1 LKREE
6 RQEAFNRREHKGH
19 EKLLGKEHVM
29 ASINVGRVV
38 AGGLVAGVVA
48 NAIDFVTNTYILASD
63 MAAWAPT
70 RNLDPAAMNSG
81 PVAAT
86 WMVVDV
92 IFGLLVVSTYA
103 AMRPRFGAGPK
114 TAMLAA
120 LTLWIAVTVVL
131 FGFTQM
137 GVFSMA
143 LFVKGSIAALI
154 NALAASVAGAAVY
167 KEAATAPG
175 ASYARA

>member
-1 LKREE
+1 
-6 RQEAFNRREHKGH
+6 
-19 EKLLGKEHVM
+19 M
-29 ASINVGRVV
+29 ASINLGRVV

-48 NAIDFVTNTYILASD
+48 NAIDFVTNTYVLASD
-63 MAAWAPT
+63 IAAWAPT

-86 WMVVDV
+86 WIIVDF
-92 IFGLLVVSTYA
+92 IFGLLLVLTYA
-103 AMRPRFGAGPK
+103 AMRPRLGAGPK
-114 TAMLAA
+114 TAMLAGLA
-120 LTLWIAVTVVL
+120 LWAAITLVL

-154 NALAASVAGAAVY
+154 NTLAASVAGAAVY
-167 KEAATAPG
+167 KEERAAAGP
-175 ASYARA
+175 AYAR

>member
-1 LKREE
+1 
-6 RQEAFNRREHKGH
+6 
-19 EKLLGKEHVM
+19 M
-29 ASINVGRVV
+29 ASINLGRVV

-48 NAIDFVTNTYILASD
+48 NAIDFVTNTYVLASD
-63 MAAWAPT
+63 IAAWAPT

-86 WMVVDV
+86 WIVVDL
-92 IFGLLVVSTYA
+92 IFGLLLVSTYA

-114 TAMLAA
+114 TAILAGLA
-120 LTLWIAVTVVL
+120 LWVAVTIVL
-131 FGFTQM
+131 LGFTQM

-154 NALAASVAGAAVY
+154 NTLIASVAGAAVY
-167 KEAATAPG
+167 KEGVTAGGP
-175 ASYARA
+175 AYAR

>member
-1 LKREE
+1 
-6 RQEAFNRREHKGH
+6 
-19 EKLLGKEHVM
+19 M
-29 ASINVGRVV
+29 ASINLGRVV
-38 AGGLVAGVVA
+38 AGGLAAGVVA
-48 NAIDFVTNTYILASD
+48 NAIDFVTNTYVLASD
-63 MAAWAPT
+63 IAAWAPT

-86 WMVVDV
+86 WIVVDL

-114 TAMLAA
+114 TAILAGLA
-120 LTLWIAVTVVL
+120 LWVAVTIVL

-143 LFVKGSIAALI
+143 LFVKGSICALI
-154 NALAASVAGAAVY
+154 NTLAASVVGAAVY
-167 KEAATAPG
+167 KEEGAAAGT
-175 ASYARA
+175 SYARV

>member
-1 LKREE
+1 
-6 RQEAFNRREHKGH
+6 
-19 EKLLGKEHVM
+19 M
-29 ASINVGRVV
+29 ASINLGRVV

-48 NAIDFVTNTYILASD
+48 NAIDFVTNTYVLGADI
-63 MAAWAPT
+63 AAWAPT
-70 RNLDPAAMNSG
+70 RNIDPAAMNSG

-86 WMVVDV
+86 WIVVDF
-92 IFGLLVVSTYA
+92 IMGLLLVSTYA

-114 TAMLAA
+114 TAILAGLA
-120 LTLWIAVTVVL
+120 LWVAVTVVL

-143 LFVKGSIAALI
+143 LFVKGSITSLV

-167 KEAATAPG
+167 KEGVTVTGPA
-175 ASYARA
+175 YAR

>member
-1 LKREE
+1 
-6 RQEAFNRREHKGH
+6 
-19 EKLLGKEHVM
+19 M
-29 ASINVGRVV
+29 ASINLGRVV

-48 NAIDFVTNTYILASD
+48 NAIDFVTNTYVLASD
-63 MAAWAPT
+63 IAAWAPT

-86 WMVVDV
+86 WIVVDFV
-92 IFGLLVVSTYA
+92 FGLLLVSTYA
-103 AMRPRFGAGPK
+103 AMRPRLGAGPK
-114 TAMLAA
+114 TAILAGLA
-120 LTLWIAVTVVL
+120 LWAAATIVL

-154 NALAASVAGAAVY
+154 NTLAASVVGAAVY
-167 KEAATAPG
+167 KEEGRAAGT
-175 ASYARA
+175 SYARA

>member
-1 LKREE
+1 
-6 RQEAFNRREHKGH
+6 
-19 EKLLGKEHVM
+19 M
-29 ASINVGRVV
+29 ASSNLGRVV

-48 NAIDFVTNTYILASD
+48 NAIDFITNTYVLGADI
-63 MAAWAPT
+63 AAWAPT

-86 WMVVDV
+86 WIVVDF
-92 IFGLLVVSTYA
+92 IFGVLLVATYA
-103 AMRPRFGAGPK
+103 AMRPRLGAGPK
-114 TAMLAA
+114 TAVLAGLA
-120 LTLWIAVTVVL
+120 LWFAATLVL

-154 NALAASVAGAAVY
+154 NTLAASVAGAAVY
-167 KEAATAPG
+167 KEEGTASRT
-175 ASYARA
+175 SYARA

>member
-1 LKREE
+1 
-6 RQEAFNRREHKGH
+6 
-19 EKLLGKEHVM
+19 M

-48 NAIDFVTNTYILASD
+48 NAIDFVTNTYVLGSD
-63 MAAWAPT
+63 IAAWAPT

-86 WMVVDV
+86 WIVVDF
-92 IFGLLVVSTYA
+92 IMGLLLVFTYA
-103 AMRPRFGAGPK
+103 AMRPRLGAGPK
-114 TAMLAA
+114 TAILAGLA
-120 LTLWIAVTVVL
+120 LWFAVTLVL

-154 NALAASVAGAAVY
+154 NTLAASVAGAAVY
-167 KEAATAPG
+167 KEGAPATGPA
-175 ASYARA
+175 YAR

>member
-1 LKREE
+1 
-6 RQEAFNRREHKGH
+6 
-19 EKLLGKEHVM
+19 M
-29 ASINVGRVV
+29 ASINLGRVV

-48 NAIDFVTNTYILASD
+48 NVIDFVTNTYVLAAD

-70 RNLDPAAMNSG
+70 RNLDPAAINSG
-81 PVAAT
+81 PVAVT
-86 WMVVDV
+86 WIVVDF
-92 IFGLLVVSTYA
+92 IFGLTVVSTYA

-120 LTLWIAVTVVL
+120 LALWVAVTAVL

-154 NALAASVAGAAVY
+154 NALVASVAGAAVY
-167 KEAATAPG
+167 KEEGAAAG
-175 ASYARA
+175 AAYART

>member
-1 LKREE
+1 
-6 RQEAFNRREHKGH
+6 
-19 EKLLGKEHVM
+19 M

-48 NAIDFVTNTYILASD
+48 NAIDFVTNTYVLASD

-70 RNLDPAAMNSG
+70 RNLDAAAMNSG
-81 PVAAT
+81 PVAAS
-86 WMVVDV
+86 WILVDF
-92 IFGLLVVSTYA
+92 IFGLVVVSTYA

-120 LTLWIAVTVVL
+120 LALWVAVTAVL

-143 LFVKGSIAALI
+143 LFVKGSITSLV

-167 KEAATAPG
+167 KEGVPAGGPA
-175 ASYARA
+175 YAR

>member
-1 LKREE
+1 
-6 RQEAFNRREHKGH
+6 
-19 EKLLGKEHVM
+19 M
-29 ASINVGRVV
+29 ASINLGRVV

-48 NAIDFVTNTYILASD
+48 NAIDFVTNTYVLASD
-63 MAAWAPT
+63 IAAWAPT

-86 WMVVDV
+86 WIVVDFV
-92 IFGLLVVSTYA
+92 FGLLLVSTYA
-103 AMRPRFGAGPK
+103 AMRPRLGAGPK
-114 TAMLAA
+114 TAILAGLA
-120 LTLWIAVTVVL
+120 LWVAVTIVL

-154 NALAASVAGAAVY
+154 NTLAASVAGAAVY
-167 KEAATAPG
+167 KEEGTAAGT
-175 ASYARA
+175 SYARA

>member
-1 LKREE
+1 
-6 RQEAFNRREHKGH
+6 
-19 EKLLGKEHVM
+19 M

-48 NAIDFVTNTYILASD
+48 NAIDFVTNTYVLGSD
-63 MAAWAPT
+63 IAAWAPT

-81 PVAAT
+81 PVAAS
-86 WMVVDV
+86 WIVVDF
-92 IFGLLVVSTYA
+92 IFGLLLVSTYA
-103 AMRPRFGAGPK
+103 AMRPRLGPGPK
-114 TAMLAA
+114 TAILAGLA
-120 LTLWIAVTVVL
+120 LWVAVTIVL

-154 NALAASVAGAAVY
+154 NTLIASIVGAAVY
-167 KEAATAPG
+167 KEERTGAA

>member
-1 LKREE
+1 
-6 RQEAFNRREHKGH
+6 
-19 EKLLGKEHVM
+19 M

-48 NAIDFVTNTYILASD
+48 NAIDFVTNTYVLASD
-63 MAAWAPT
+63 IAAWAPT

-86 WMVVDV
+86 WIV
-92 IFGLLVVSTYA
+92 IDFLFGLLLVSTYA

-120 LTLWIAVTVVL
+120 LALWVAVTAVL

-143 LFVKGSIAALI
+143 LFVKGSITSLV

-167 KEAATAPG
+167 KEGVTVTGPA
-175 ASYARA
+175 YAR

>member
-1 LKREE
+1 
-6 RQEAFNRREHKGH
+6 
-19 EKLLGKEHVM
+19 M
-29 ASINVGRVV
+29 ASINLGRVV

-48 NAIDFVTNTYILASD
+48 NAIDFVSNTYVLASD
-63 MAAWAPT
+63 IAAWAPT

-86 WMVVDV
+86 WIVVDF
-92 IFGLLVVSTYA
+92 IFGLLLVSTYA
-103 AMRPRFGAGPK
+103 AMRPRLGAGPK
-114 TAMLAA
+114 TAVLAGLA
-120 LTLWIAVTVVL
+120 LWGAITLVL

-154 NALAASVAGAAVY
+154 NTLAASVAGAAVY
-167 KEAATAPG
+167 KEEGTAVG
-175 ASYARA
+175 TSYARA

>member
-1 LKREE
+1 
-6 RQEAFNRREHKGH
+6 
-19 EKLLGKEHVM
+19 M

-48 NAIDFVTNTYILASD
+48 NAIDFVTNTYVLGSD
-63 MAAWAPT
+63 IAAWAPT

-86 WMVVDV
+86 WIVVDF
-92 IFGLLVVSTYA
+92 IMGLLLVFTYA
-103 AMRPRFGAGPK
+103 AMRPRLGAGPK
-114 TAMLAA
+114 TAILAGLA
-120 LTLWIAVTVVL
+120 LWFAVTLVL

-154 NALAASVAGAAVY
+154 NTLAASVAGAAVY
-167 KEAATAPG
+167 KEG
-175 ASYARA
+175 ASATGPAYAR